1 MNENG
6 TSMSAEWAEEPAP
19 SVGAHPGAQL
29 AAQRQALGWSVEQ
42 VAEQLKLARRQII
55 ALEAGDYAALPGTA
69 VVRGFIRA
77 YAKVVKLDATPLV
90 AMIEPDPPEP
100 SDAAPVR
107 REKPQTFSEVRFPTS
122 GDKPF
127 PFGWLIGAVVIAGV
141 AFGAYQFGLV
151 PTHLSTSAAS
161 TPEPAA
167 PAAEHAPVAPVETTL
182 LKADQELRPV
192 QPAPALV
199 AVPGAAPDEKG
210 ASPAAPTPA
219 ATVPAPAAVVPAPAP
234 AKAAPV
240 AATTAPANTAPA
252 TTLPAAADK
261 SAKPAATA
269 AAAPAIAA
277 PAAAAPAAAVPAPAK
292 PGPNALVFNV
302 RGETWIEVRSAAT
315 NKVLLQRLAKA
326 GTSEFVEISEP
337 ANVVVGKPEEVSATL
352 RGAALELKPVV
363 GGTTARLSVK

>member
-151 PTHLSTSAAS
+151 PTHLSTPAAS
-161 TPEPAA
+161 APEAVA

-192 QPAPALV
+192 QPAPAPV
-199 AVPGAAPDEKG
+199 AVPDEKG
-210 ASPAAPTPA
+210 ASPAAAAPA
-219 ATVPAPAAVVPAPAP
+219 AAAPAPAAVAPAPAP

-240 AATTAPANTAPA
+240 AATTAPAAAAPA
-252 TTLPAAADK
+252 TTAPAAADK
-261 SAKPAATA
+261 SAKPAA
-269 AAAPAIAA
+269 AAPVPAA
-277 PAAAAPAAAVPAPAK
+277 PTAAAVPAPAK
-292 PGPNALVFNV
+292 PGPNALVFNL
-302 RGETWIEVRSAAT
+302 RGDSWIEVRSAAT